1 MHKEILSINQLA
13 LLRLVKEFSNS
24 FYLVWGTAM
33 SLYIW
38 HRKSID
44 FDLFSNKPIN
54 HNRIISTIKKF
65 WYSVTKTLVKNE
77 DELTVI
83 IDGVKFTFLYF
94 PFDIKWNTNI
104 LPWIKSL
111 ELLDIAALKAYAIW
125 SRSKWKDYVDMY
137 LITKDYYSI
146 SEISDRARLIFG
158 WSFNEKIF
166 REQLCYFDD
175 IDYTEEVD
183 YINDK
188 IEPILI
194 KNRLSEIA
202 VL

>member
-1 MHKEILSINQLA
+1 
-13 LLRLVKEFSNS
+13 
-24 FYLVWGTAM
+24 M